1 LFQRSQKLGLLH
13 TTGNFV
19 TVENNMNTITLKYS
33 KKIKYQMKPELE
45 KLLGKVEEDI
55 KNNRNIVGP
64 FKTAKEADEYL
75 DSQ

>member
-1 LFQRSQKLGLLH
+1 
-13 TTGNFV
+13 
-19 TVENNMNTITLKYS
+19 MNAITLKSS

-64 FKTAKEADEYL
+64 FKTAKELDEYL
-75 DSQ
+75 DS